1 MLGVPRRDAGHHASP
16 RALLHQVRTSDYRA
30 IGGGTGTVA
39 MPTLDGVGTTR
50 TSRCTAC
57 GTERPRGARFCPRCG
72 DPQPVGG
79 DPARGRRPVRAA
91 LAVPAAL
98 VVVLAASLAL
108 ATTLGDGLPE
118 RDAEATGGS
127 LEDASIDLDPDTAV
141 RERSPAREAAAAEQA
156 PAATCR
162 RSDRA
167 RSPCGP
173 ELPVGVGDPE
183 ALLLLREDL
192 AVVRVDHDLVG
203 IDLLEGAERW
213 RTRVFVTAR
222 SVRTASDDE
231 LLIVAV
237 TSGLAA
243 VEHAT
248 GAIRWT
254 ASFAAAPSELPTRQL
269 TTSITSVPVWV
280 GDRGVLA
287 VEPTGRLHAFDRD
300 DGADRWVAS
309 MDAPSVVATSRG
321 LLSVGR
327 EGLRLWHPDD
337 PDPRWQ
343 RSGTDLRLHPTSGAP
358 ARRRPPEP
366 VAAPLPLTTG
376 RWLVDLDGGMV
387 PLPSPGPVEV
397 ALVGDVTVAVT
408 WPEGVPDGDAGTS
421 DEDRGGDGNGA
432 RAAGALPTVTAFDA
446 DGEQRWQRADVPLGC
461 CEVETVPSP
470 DGELVLT
477 TPGDPR
483 GSPTRI
489 VVMDT
494 ADGTIGDLPG
504 RDGATLE
511 ALTPTTVVWREDGR
525 LIGLDRGTGREAFRA
540 TGSLA
545 AVDPLVIQGRERSI
559 VVTEGGRTAPSA
571 VTHPGPRWG
580 PYPAV
585 IQGRGTAS

>member
-1 MLGVPRRDAGHHASP
+1 MPATTHHP
-16 RALLHQVRTSDYRA
+16 RALLHQARTSDDRD
-30 IGGGTGTVA
+30 IEGGTGTVA
-39 MPTLDGVGTTR
+39 VPTLEGVGTTR

-57 GTERPRGARFCPRCG
+57 GTDQPRGARFCPRCG

-79 DPARGRRPVRAA
+79 DPARGRRTVRAA
-91 LAVPAAL
+91 VAVPAAV
-98 VVVLAASLAL
+98 VVVLVAAFVLG
-108 ATTLGDGLPE
+108 TTLGDGLPE
-118 RDAEATGGS
+118 RDADATSRS
-127 LEDASIDLDPDTAV
+127 LEDASIDLDRDTAV

-173 ELPVGVGDPE
+173 GLPVGGDDPE
-183 ALLLLREDL
+183 ALLLLSEDL
-192 AVVRVDHDLVG
+192 AVVRAGNDLVG

-213 RTRVFVTAR
+213 RTEVFVTAR
-222 SVRTASDDE
+222 SVRTASDDD

-237 TSGLAA
+237 ASGLVAI
-243 VEHAT
+243 EHAT
-248 GAIRWT
+248 GTIRWT
-254 ASFAAAPSELPTRQL
+254 ASFAAAPSELSTRQL
-269 TTSITSVPVWV
+269 TTSITPVPVWV

-287 VEPTGRLHAFDRD
+287 VEPTGRLHAFDRE

-327 EGLRLWHPDD
+327 DGLRLWHPDD

-343 RSGTDLRLHPTSGAP
+343 RSGTDLRLHPASRAP

-408 WPEGVPDGDAGTS
+408 WPEGAPDDGAGAEEDRDGDGS
-421 DEDRGGDGNGA
+421 GA
-432 RAAGALPTVTAFDA
+432 PAAGQLSTVTAFDA
-446 DGEQRWQRADVPLGC
+446 DGEQRWQRAEVPLGC

-494 ADGTIGDLPG
+494 ADGTIGDLARRG
-504 RDGATLE
+504 GATLE
-511 ALTPTTVVWREDGR
+511 ALSATTTVWREDGR
-525 LIGLDRGTGREAFRA
+525 LIGLDRRTGREAFRA
-540 TGSLA
+540 TGTLIS
-545 AVDPLVIQGRERSI
+545 VDPLVIQGPERSI
-559 VVTEGGRTAPSA
+559 VVTGDGPIAPSDVA
-571 VTHPGPRWG
+571 RHVPRWS
-580 PYPAV
+580 PSPAGLH
-585 IQGRGTAS
+585 GRGTAS